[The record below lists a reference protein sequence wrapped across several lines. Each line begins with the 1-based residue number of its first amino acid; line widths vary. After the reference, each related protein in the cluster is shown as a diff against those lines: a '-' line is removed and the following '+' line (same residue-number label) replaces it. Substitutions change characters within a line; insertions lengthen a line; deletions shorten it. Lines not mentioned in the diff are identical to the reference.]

1 MLAGEDTA
9 LLYKYISE
17 KMGRRIYT
25 HEIPHLFD
33 SIRKAVEPDFIEL
46 CRTATEGE
54 PW

>member
-17 KMGRRIYT
+17 KMGRPIYT
-25 HEIPHLFD
+25 HELPYISE
-33 SIRKAVEPDFIEL
+33 SIKKAAEPDFIEL
-46 CRTATEGE
+46 CRTAMEGE